1 MVGLGKGL
9 DLVTT
14 NIVRSWPITLC
25 PTQLIVPKPRGV
37 LRTQGGSEG
46 GAKTA
51 RFIKW
56 FDFQISIF
64 WPLQGGPHGLIF
76 VHNGTSF
83 FTQRI

>member
-37 LRTQGGSEG
+37 LRTEG
-46 GAKTA
+46 GFKGGAN
-51 RFIKW
+51 
-56 FDFQISIF
+56 DSQ
-64 WPLQGGPHGLIF
+64 PLCK
-76 VHNGTSF
+76 
-83 FTQRI
+83 

>member
-37 LRTQGGSEG
+37 LRTEDGFKG
-46 GAKTA
+46 GANHS
-51 RFIKW
+51 
-56 FDFQISIF
+56 Q
-64 WPLQGGPHGLIF
+64 PLCK
-76 VHNGTSF
+76 
-83 FTQRI
+83 